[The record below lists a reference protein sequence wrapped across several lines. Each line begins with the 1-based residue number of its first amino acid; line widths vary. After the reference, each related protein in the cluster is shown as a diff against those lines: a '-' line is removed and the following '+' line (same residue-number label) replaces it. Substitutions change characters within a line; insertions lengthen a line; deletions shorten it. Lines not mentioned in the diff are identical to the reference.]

1 MESLITVASFPM
13 DYQAHS
19 ARNFLQE
26 HGVECFLAD
35 EHLQDVNWVHSPI
48 SGAGVR
54 LQVRESNEEAARN
67 LLTLFERH
75 QRDGDADVDWEGVDP
90 DWKEETFQDS
100 LSCPGCGSKNTRLKP
115 PHALMQL
122 FSVLLLNI
130 PLLLTRPTQVCCECE
145 RQWKP

>member
-75 QRDGDADVDWEGVDP
+75 RPDIVIHLAAQAGVRYSLENPRAYLDSNLVG
-90 DWKEETFQDS
+90 TFNIMECKS
-100 LSCPGCGSKNTRLKP
+100 LGMRLKNSFQNKNNNNVIN
-115 PHALMQL
+115 LSFVKQR
-122 FSVLLLNI
+122 
-130 PLLLTRPTQVCCECE
+130 LT
-145 RQWKP
+145 